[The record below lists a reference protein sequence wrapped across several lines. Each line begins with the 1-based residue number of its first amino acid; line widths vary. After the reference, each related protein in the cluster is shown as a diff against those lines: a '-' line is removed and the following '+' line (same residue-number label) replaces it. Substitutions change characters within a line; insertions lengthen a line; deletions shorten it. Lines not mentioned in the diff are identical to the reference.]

1 LSALDD
7 LIGLLRR
14 DGATFWTMK
23 DFAAAWSGM

>member
-1 LSALDD
+1 MAALDE

-23 DFAAAWSGM
+23 DFAAAWK